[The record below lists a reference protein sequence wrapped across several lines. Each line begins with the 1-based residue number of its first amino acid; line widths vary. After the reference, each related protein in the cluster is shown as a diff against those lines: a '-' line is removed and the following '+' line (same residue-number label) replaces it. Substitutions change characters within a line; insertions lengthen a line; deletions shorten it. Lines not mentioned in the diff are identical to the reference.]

1 MLPVVVEAAVRATVV
16 LLVVLLALKAL
27 RVRNPHI
34 LMAAWQM
41 VLAASLL
48 MPFLVVWAGFSM
60 APPRLVI
67 PDIVTPELAGLA
79 AVVAAPG
86 PPSALSEMAPPVIA
100 VTDATVL
107 GTRVDGVLLI
117 IQSGHTRR
125 EQAKRAKQQLEKLN
139 IRIVGSVLTGA
150 SMDNTIGGYYAA

>member
-100 VTDATVL
+100 VE
-107 GTRVDGVLLI
+107 R
-117 IQSGHTRR
+117 
-125 EQAKRAKQQLEKLN
+125 
-139 IRIVGSVLTGA
+139 SVLA
-150 SMDNTIGGYYAA
+150 SQKSRNASAAAALAFSFCCASSRSVKMSTCIAPYCSIISSEMILRSGSTSRW